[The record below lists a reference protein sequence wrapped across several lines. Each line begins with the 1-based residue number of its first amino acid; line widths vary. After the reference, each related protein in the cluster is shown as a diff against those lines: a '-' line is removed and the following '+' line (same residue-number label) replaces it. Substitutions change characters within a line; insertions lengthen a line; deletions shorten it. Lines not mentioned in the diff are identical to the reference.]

1 MNSYW
6 IKRYALSG
14 YFSGYWS
21 GYCWALLILLG
32 AVQVHA
38 QQAKADASDPV
49 VTMQAAIDDVLAKL
63 KTNEALY
70 KTNPQQLRDIVAHS
84 ALPHFAI
91 KRMAQLALA
100 KHWRSATEAQREV
113 YLREFERYLMR
124 SYTRTLFLYR
134 SASTEMMGRDDNGPD
149 KTILKLRVKNARG
162 ESVILFLRLVQQ
174 DNNWKI
180 VDINVE
186 GISLVVTAR
195 GVFDDEI
202 NKKGLAAFL
211 QNMTEQNNKAAL
223 NDSE

>member
-6 IKRYALSG
+6 IKGYALQI
-14 YFSGYWS
+14 
-21 GYCWALLILLG
+21 YCCGLLVLLG
-32 AVQVHA
+32 AAQVQA
-38 QQAKADASDPV
+38 QPASADSSDPV
-49 VTMQAAIDDVLAKL
+49 VIMQAAIDDVLAKL
-63 KTNEALY
+63 KANEALY

-91 KRMAQLALA
+91 KRMGQLALA

-124 SYTRTLFLYR
+124 SYTKTLFLYR
-134 SASTEMMGRDDNGPD
+134 SASTEMMGRDDGISQGNGAD
-149 KTILKLRVKNARG
+149 KTTLKLRAKNDRG
-162 ESVILFLRLVQQ
+162 EAVILFLRLQQQ
-174 DNNWKI
+174 DKHWKI
-180 VDINVE
+180 IDINVE

-223 NDSE
+223 NGSE